1 MHMQDRTIVV
11 LATDARIN
19 ERLIAR
25 GMDPMRGPCLA
36 DVLQEAIG
44 ERLTSK
50 DALRL
55 WNPERLA
62 GDPRVRAVLTRYVE
76 QQAS

>member
-1 MHMQDRTIVV
+1 MPDRMIVV

-36 DVLQEAIG
+36 DVLQEAYLDLSR
-44 ERLTSK
+44 E
-50 DALRL
+50 ALRL

-62 GDPRVRAVLTRYVE
+62 GDPRVRAVLSRYAEV
-76 QQAS
+76 ARA

>member
-1 MHMQDRTIVV
+1 MQDRTIVV

-19 ERLIAR
+19 ERLIAQ

-44 ERLTSK
+44 ERLSSQE
-50 DALRL
+50 ALRL
-55 WNPERLA
+55 WNRERLA
-62 GDPRVRAVLTRYVE
+62 GDPRVSAVLRRYAE
-76 QQAS
+76 ARA

>member
-1 MHMQDRTIVV
+1 MQDRTIVV

-36 DVLQEAIG
+36 DILHEATG
-44 ERLTSK
+44 ERLSSK
-50 DALRL
+50 EALRL

-62 GDPRVRAVLTRYVE
+62 GDPRVRAVLHRFVE
-76 QQAS
+76 RRA

>member
-1 MHMQDRTIVV
+1 MQNRTIVV

-36 DVLQEAIG
+36 DILHEATG
-44 ERLTSK
+44 ERLSSK
-50 DALRL
+50 EALKL

-62 GDPRVRAVLTRYVE
+62 GDPRVRAVLSRFAE
-76 QQAS
+76 RSI

>member
-1 MHMQDRTIVV
+1 MQNRTIVV

-36 DVLQEAIG
+36 DILHEATG
-44 ERLTSK
+44 ERLSSK
-50 DALRL
+50 EALKL
-55 WNPERLA
+55 WDPERLA
-62 GDPRVRAVLTRYVE
+62 GDPRVRAVLNRFVE
-76 QQAS
+76 RRV

>member
-1 MHMQDRTIVV
+1 MQDRTIVV

-36 DVLQEAIG
+36 DVLHEATG
-44 ERLTSK
+44 ERLSSR

-55 WNPERLA
+55 WDPDRLA
-62 GDPRVRAVLTRYVE
+62 SDPRVSAVLRRYAEHRV
-76 QQAS
+76 

>member
-1 MHMQDRTIVV
+1 MQDRTIVV

-36 DVLQEAIG
+36 DVLHEATG
-44 ERLTSK
+44 ERLSSK
-50 DALRL
+50 EALKL

-62 GDPRVRAVLTRYVE
+62 GDPRVRAVLSRFAE
-76 QQAS
+76 QRA

>member
-1 MHMQDRTIVV
+1 MQDRTIVV

-36 DVLQEAIG
+36 DILHEATG
-44 ERLTSK
+44 ERLSSK
-50 DALRL
+50 EALKL

-62 GDPRVRAVLTRYVE
+62 GDPRVRAVLSRFAERRV
-76 QQAS
+76 

>member
-1 MHMQDRTIVV
+1 MQDRTIVV

-36 DVLQEAIG
+36 DILHEATG
-44 ERLTSK
+44 ERLSSK
-50 DALRL
+50 EALKL

-62 GDPRVRAVLTRYVE
+62 GDPRVRAVLNRFVE
-76 QQAS
+76 RRV

>member
-1 MHMQDRTIVV
+1 MQNRTIVV

-36 DVLQEAIG
+36 DILHEATG
-44 ERLTSK
+44 ERLSSK
-50 DALRL
+50 EALKL
-55 WNPERLA
+55 WDPERLA
-62 GDPRVRAVLTRYVE
+62 GDPRVRAVLSRFAERRV
-76 QQAS
+76 

>member
-1 MHMQDRTIVV
+1 MQERTIVV

-25 GMDPMRGPCLA
+25 GMDPMSGPCLA

-44 ERLTSK
+44 ERLSSRE
-50 DALRL
+50 ALRL
-55 WNPERLA
+55 WDPERLA
-62 GDPRVRAVLTRYVE
+62 GDPRVSAVLRRYAE
-76 QQAS
+76 AQA

>member
-1 MHMQDRTIVV
+1 MQDRTIVV

-36 DVLQEAIG
+36 DILHEATG
-44 ERLTSK
+44 ERLSSK
-50 DALRL
+50 EALKL
-55 WNPERLA
+55 WDPERLA
-62 GDPRVRAVLTRYVE
+62 GDPRVRAVLSRFAERRV
-76 QQAS
+76 